1 MFRATDVVRNLLIIN
16 ILMFFG
22 TKLLGEGVR
31 MSLAVYFPTS
41 SFFQPY
47 QLVTHMFMH
56 GNLSHLFFNMF
67 GVYMFG
73 SPLESLWGPKR
84 FLFFYLFTG
93 FGALALHI
101 LVQYIELGNGTIPQQ
116 MVDIPMLGASGAV
129 FGLLAGYGMSF
140 PNSIIQML
148 FPPIAMK
155 AKYFVLLY
163 AAAEL
168 LFGLQNIMPG
178 VAHFA
183 HLGGALFGFL
193 LLVYWRKFDNPRW

>member
-1 MFRATDVVRNLLIIN
+1 MFRATDVVKNLLIIN

-73 SPLESLWGPKR
+73 SPLETLWGPKR

-93 FGALALHI
+93 FGALILHL
-101 LVQYIELGNGTIPQQ
+101 LVQYIELGNGTIPQE
-116 MVDIPMLGASGAV
+116 MIDIPMWGASGAV

-148 FPPIAMK
+148 FLPIAMK

-168 LFGLQNIMPG
+168 VFGLQNIMPG

-183 HLGGALFGFL
+183 HLGGAVFGLF
-193 LLVYWRKFDNPRW
+193 LLVYWRKFDKPRW

>member
-1 MFRATDVVRNLLIIN
+1 MFRATDVVKNLLIIN

-56 GNLSHLFFNMF
+56 GNWSHLFFNMF

-73 SPLESLWGPKR
+73 SPLETLWGPKR

-93 FGALALHI
+93 FGALILHL
-101 LVQYIELGNGTIPQQ
+101 LVQYIELGNGTIPQE
-116 MVDIPMLGASGAV
+116 MIDIPMLGASGAV

-168 LFGLQNIMPG
+168 VFGLQNIMPG

-183 HLGGALFGFL
+183 HLGGAVFGLF
-193 LLVYWRKFDNPRW
+193 LLVYWRKFDKPRW